1 MSASDDLHPQIELA
15 KLLAERL
22 ERLSVDSRWA
32 RRSSGM
38 RGSLL
43 RTLEVCERG
52 EFSQDLPALLDL
64 LTARGFEILENAAK
78 EIPIPDDWRKAKDLI
93 SRSEIL

>member
-1 MSASDDLHPQIELA
+1 MGPSPDLRSQIELA

-43 RTLEVCERG
+43 RTLEACERG
-52 EFSQDLPALLDL
+52 EFSQDLPALLDR
-64 LTARGFEILENAAK
+64 LTARGFEILESAAK
-78 EIPIPDDWRKAKDLI
+78 EMPIPEEWRKA
-93 SRSEIL
+93 E

>member
-1 MSASDDLHPQIELA
+1 MPISDLRPQIELA

-32 RRSSGM
+32 RRSSGV

-43 RTLEVCERG
+43 KTLEACERR
-52 EFSQDLPALLDL
+52 EFSPDLPALLDQ
-64 LTARGFEILENAAK
+64 LTTRGFEILENAAK
-78 EIPIPDDWRKAKDLI
+78 EMPIPEDWRKSK
-93 SRSEIL
+93 

>member
-1 MSASDDLHPQIELA
+1 MSPSDLQPRIELA

-43 RTLEVCERG
+43 KALEACERG
-52 EFSQDLPALLDL
+52 DFSQDLPALLDQ
-64 LTARGFEILENAAK
+64 LTGRGFEILEMAAR
-78 EIPIPDDWRKAKDLI
+78 EIPIPDGWRKP
-93 SRSEIL
+93 ET